1 MRRKSIFVLILCAMA
16 LSVMAQNSTPQWVQE
31 LQRLNADIIDSI
43 VAGEP
48 DEDAPQYDSYLI
60 YYHQPLSH
68 ANPQGAQ
75 FPMRTLLTVDNRKD
89 PTTAVNHVFFS
100 GYNIDRDYIDDPTA
114 LLRAGGCSSEIALR
128 YQANYIQPEHRYFDY
143 SAPDECWTNLDYCTA
158 AEATEDFHALFEAL
172 KKVFKGKWAISGVSK
187 GGITTAIQHAY
198 HPEDADIFL
207 PYSAPFFD
215 THRDTV
221 MQQYWYNN
229 GWSKE
234 FRDMFMVVRRTAI
247 QDRDK
252 IYPIYE
258 KMNAGNDNS
267 EAHLDSIFGL
277 YLSSIA
283 GFGFDE
289 HAYGDTT
296 KIRQQITDNDDILR
310 TNNLSYCDTV
320 YAFMIEKETFSLKKF
335 QSWLDTLRKYPNSAQ
350 GPARVERRHLHLPFG
365 ITEQEWKSGTE
376 AVPITAYT
384 YQAKCELGY
393 YDFRFDE
400 IVGKERAAEWNAYLK
415 RYGCYLDLSIPYFA
429 SLTFNRSLY
438 DRVTAATQ
446 NATKPLVFIYGEDD
460 TWTGAAMKD
469 QFINSQNVRK
479 FILPAQN
486 HMVSFSSNTD
496 RALCDAIRAILDNV
510 LGAPAGIESP
520 SLQGRPGEAH
530 KILQNGQIII
540 IRNNERYDITG
551 KKL

>member
-1 MRRKSIFVLILCAMA
+1 MRKNLLISLFSAIALCAMA
-16 LSVMAQNSTPQWVQE
+16 QNSAPQWLQE
-31 LQRLNADIIDSI
+31 LKNRNTEVIDSI
-43 VAGEP
+43 VVCEQ

-68 ANPQGAQ
+68 ANPGGAK
-75 FPMRTLLTVDNRKD
+75 FPMRALLTVNNKKD

-100 GYNIDRDYIDDPTA
+100 GYNIDRDYLDDPTA

-128 YQANYIQPEHRYFDY
+128 YQANYIQPEHRYFDF

-172 KKVFKGKWAISGVSK
+172 QKVFKGKWAISGVSK
-187 GGITTAIQHAY
+187 GGITTALQHAY

-215 THRDTV
+215 TDRDTV

-277 YLSSIA
+277 YLCSIA

-289 HAYGDTT
+289 HAYSDTT
-296 KIRQQITDNDDILR
+296 KIREQICINDSILR
-310 TNNLSYCDTV
+310 ANKLSYCDTV
-320 YAFMIEKETFSLKKF
+320 YAFMIEKETYALDKIGA
-335 QSWLDTLRKYPNSAQ
+335 WLDTLRKYPDQQ
-350 GPARVERRHLHLPFG
+350 GPANVAHRRLHLPFG
-365 ITEQEWKSGTE
+365 ITEKEWKSGTE
-376 AVPITAYT
+376 AVPVTAYS

-400 IVGKERAAEWNAYLK
+400 IVGKQSAAEWNAYLK
-415 RYGCYLDLSIPYFA
+415 QYGCYIDLSIPYFA

-438 DRVTAATQ
+438 DRVTDATQ
-446 NATKPLVFIYGEDD
+446 NASKPLVFLYGEDD

-469 QFINSQNVRK
+469 QFINGSNVRK

-486 HMVSFSSNTD
+486 HMVSYSSNTD
-496 RALCDAIRAILDNV
+496 KPQCDAIRAILDGV
-510 LGAPAGIESP
+510 LGTP
-520 SLQGRPGEAH
+520 QGMEEVSSQQSAFSTQ
-530 KILQNGQIII
+530 KVLQNGQIII